1 MIPWGLLGQ
10 GVKAGLEI
18 YKNKKK
24 SEVAMSEAQLLHA
37 EKMKRGEIEYSGQIM
52 QNQKQDWKD
61 EFVLLTISSP
71 LFLLAY
77 SVFAED
83 EKMQEKI
90 DLYFQKLQEMPWWI
104 VGLWVSVVAAIYG
117 LKATDVIN
125 INKNKYGDKTMLK
138 GKQKNLDA
146 NKDGKITKVMILY
159 VKKKKKYAMDGGPVE
174 VKADNAVDLV
184 GNPKGKKKPIQIK
197 GWGKARH

>member
-1 MIPWGLLGQ
+1 VAVNNMIPWGLLGQ

-52 QNQKQDWKD
+52 QNQKSRLEGRICTFDN
-61 EFVLLTISSP
+61 FFAIM
-71 LFLLAY
+71 FLLAY

-90 DLYFQKLQEMPWWI
+90 DLVF
-104 VGLWVSVVAAIYG
+104 S
-117 LKATDVIN
+117 
-125 INKNKYGDKTMLK
+125 
-138 GKQKNLDA
+138 
-146 NKDGKITKVMILY
+146 KITRDAL
-159 VKKKKKYAMDGGPVE
+159 
-174 VKADNAVDLV
+174 VDSWIM
-184 GNPKGKKKPIQIK
+184 GFSSCSHI
-197 GWGKARH
+197 WT

>member
-1 MIPWGLLGQ
+1 MWLNLLPTLLKTGS
-10 GVKAGLEI
+10 EI
-18 YKNKKK
+18 YKNKQKTK
-24 SEVAMSEAQLLHA
+24 IAISEAELLHA
-37 EKMKRGEIEYSGQIM
+37 EKMKKGEIEFTGKIFE
-52 QNQKQDWKD
+52 NQKNDWKD

-71 LFLLAY
+71 LFLLAW

-125 INKNKYGDKTMLK
+125 MNK
-138 GKQKNLDA
+138 KQ
-146 NKDGKITKVMILY
+146 
-159 VKKKKKYAMDGGPVE
+159 
-174 VKADNAVDLV
+174 
-184 GNPKGKKKPIQIK
+184 
-197 GWGKARH
+197 

>member
-1 MIPWGLLGQ
+1 VIRQLSKVLARLENKQQLGTSMIPWGLFGS
-10 GVKAGLEI
+10 GIKAGLEI
-18 YKNKKK
+18 YKNKKAAD
-24 SEVAMSEAQLLHA
+24 VAMSEAKLLHI
-37 EKMKRGEIEYSGQIM
+37 EKMKRGEIEFSGKIAD
-52 QNQKQDWKD
+52 NQKNDWKD

-104 VGLWVSVVAAIYG
+104 VGLWVTVVTAIYG

-125 INKNKYGDKTMLK
+125 MNKKASRNGICKTRNT
-138 GKQKNLDA
+138 QD
-146 NKDGKITKVMILY
+146 
-159 VKKKKKYAMDGGPVE
+159 
-174 VKADNAVDLV
+174 
-184 GNPKGKKKPIQIK
+184 IQIQERFDK
-197 GWGKARH
+197 DPIARKLTEIICKR

>member
-1 MIPWGLLGQ
+1 
-10 GVKAGLEI
+10 
-18 YKNKKK
+18 
-24 SEVAMSEAQLLHA
+24 MSEAQLLHA

-83 EKMQEKI
+83 EKMQKKI

-104 VGLWVSVVAAIYG
+104 VGLWVTVVTAIYG

-125 INKNKYGDKTMLK
+125 MNKNK
-138 GKQKNLDA
+138 
-146 NKDGKITKVMILY
+146 
-159 VKKKKKYAMDGGPVE
+159 
-174 VKADNAVDLV
+174 
-184 GNPKGKKKPIQIK
+184 
-197 GWGKARH
+197 

>member
-1 MIPWGLLGQ
+1 LVAVNNMIPWGLLGQ

-104 VGLWVSVVAAIYG
+104 VGLWISVVAAIYG

-125 INKNKYGDKTMLK
+125 MNKNK
-138 GKQKNLDA
+138 
-146 NKDGKITKVMILY
+146 
-159 VKKKKKYAMDGGPVE
+159 
-174 VKADNAVDLV
+174 
-184 GNPKGKKKPIQIK
+184 
-197 GWGKARH
+197 